1 MVQAG
6 QETMTDM
13 GKEVEADELSHINP
27 FNVHGPTNPRYFA
40 NREDLLST
48 FRYNVIAVNKSKG
61 ITRPI
66 NISVMGSW
74 GVGKTSTLLKFRDML
89 KTPGKGMN
97 VFSATI
103 PLSPECCVS
112 SDIFFLTIMEGI
124 FREYQ
129 STAELP
135 QRVRDFIRD
144 ELNFFERWRVRL
156 SLNPELER
164 KEPPPPRGIDFR
176 YTMKEFWEK
185 LQASGVGMA
194 VIMLDD
200 IHFALSPQ
208 GNADLLL
215 DLRTNMQTL
224 SAAGAQYMFI
234 VTGPSS
240 IYPEIRDKA
249 EPFTRL
255 FERFDLGP
263 FDLEGTRQ
271 LIEKP
276 LKVEGID
283 LAIDSAVIERIHE
296 ITGGHPYFLTLTMR
310 EILYRVNKGRMTLKE
325 FKAICPAVMEQ
336 FARIKFKDD
345 LSRASD
351 AEKRLLAQIASVKDP
366 EISPSDFKG
375 SGTSRMLDRLVKK
388 DLIIK
393 TSRGKYRLYNPLF
406 KEYLRKVGTTGVSE

>member
-1 MVQAG
+1 
-6 QETMTDM
+6 M

-215 DLRTNMQTL
+215 DLKTNMQTL

-240 IYPEIRDKA
+240 IYPG
-249 EPFTRL
+249 FGTRL
-255 FERFDLGP
+255 
-263 FDLEGTRQ
+263 
-271 LIEKP
+271 
-276 LKVEGID
+276 
-283 LAIDSAVIERIHE
+283 S
-296 ITGGHPYFLTLTMR
+296 
-310 EILYRVNKGRMTLKE
+310 
-325 FKAICPAVMEQ
+325 
-336 FARIKFKDD
+336 
-345 LSRASD
+345 LSRACSNGLISGRSTSKEPASSSETPEGRGNRPGHRQRCHRKDTRNHRRPPIFPHADHERDIVQSEQGPDDVKRVRSHLSCSD
-351 AEKRLLAQIASVKDP
+351 GAVRANQVQ
-366 EISPSDFKG
+366 G
-375 SGTSRMLDRLVKK
+375 
-388 DLIIK
+388 
-393 TSRGKYRLYNPLF
+393 
-406 KEYLRKVGTTGVSE
+406 